1 MNLIAKLPVIAATIY
16 RNTYRDGKGIGAI
29 DDNKDWS
36 ANYCTMLGFEDP
48 QFTELMRL
56 YLTIHR
62 YGNIFKP
69 NRKQKRN
76 VSNPTRRC
84 KFNWAKKRNCNS
96 NWSFQTVLFVIYW
109 RISDFLIQLSVQT
122 PQEESIPN
130 DNLREMWLVILLMF
144 YVLNVCIVSELVI
157 LINA

>member
-84 KFNWAKKRNCNS
+84 KFN
-96 NWSFQTVLFVIYW
+96 
-109 RISDFLIQLSVQT
+109 
-122 PQEESIPN
+122 
-130 DNLREMWLVILLMF
+130 
-144 YVLNVCIVSELVI
+144 
-157 LINA
+157 

>member
-36 ANYCTMLGFEDP
+36 ANYCTMLGFDDP

-62 YGNIFKP
+62 YVRHTYFTNTVYISTFWETLTFVAKIKP
-69 NRKQKRN
+69 NDICLK
-76 VSNPTRRC
+76 C
-84 KFNWAKKRNCNS
+84 
-96 NWSFQTVLFVIYW
+96 VI
-109 RISDFLIQLSVQT
+109 T
-122 PQEESIPN
+122 
-130 DNLREMWLVILLMF
+130 
-144 YVLNVCIVSELVI
+144 
-157 LINA
+157 